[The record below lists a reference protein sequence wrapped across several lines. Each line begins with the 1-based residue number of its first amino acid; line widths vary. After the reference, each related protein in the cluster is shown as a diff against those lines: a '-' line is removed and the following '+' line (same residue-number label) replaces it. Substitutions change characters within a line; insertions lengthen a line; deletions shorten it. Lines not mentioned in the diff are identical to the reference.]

1 MADEKQAEQLP
12 RKPTLF
18 DGPRTATWKVDNET
32 FRRLNR
38 TGEFTPETEK
48 PEAA

>member
-1 MADEKQAEQLP
+1 MTENQQEETEQ

-32 FRRLNR
+32 FRRLAR
-38 TGEFTPETEK
+38 TGEFTPEAEK
-48 PEAA
+48 Q